1 MRSETEG
8 HFLFDTVI
16 SGFLTILKNFQ
27 ASSTFEAVNSNVAL
41 EMSKGCEAP
50 FRVEVET

>member
-1 MRSETEG
+1 MRSDNED

-16 SGFLTILKNFQ
+16 SGFLTIFKNYQ

-41 EMSKGCEAP
+41 EMSEGCESA